1 MSVGTMSLLLFPAI
15 WTEIIKQ
22 GSASFVKFVFIFGYA
37 GPSLL
42 PMGFLCFLLVGA
54 TP

>member
-1 MSVGTMSLLLFPAI
+1 MSVGTMFLLLFPAI
-15 WTEIIKQ
+15 CTEIIKQ
-22 GSASFVKFVFIFGYA
+22 GSTSFVKFLFIFGYA

-42 PMGFLCFLLVGA
+42 PMGFLYFQLVGA